1 MRSAPEAAWPK
12 LVVFDLD
19 YTLWPLW
26 VDTHVDPPLQRRG
39 AALNEVF
46 DRSGQAMSFYPDV
59 PDILFELKRRNVLI
73 AAASR
78 TCAPRV
84 ARQALQGLW
93 IAPTPG
99 ETPVPAGSLFDYTEI
114 YPGSKVAHFQQLAQ
128 ETGID
133 YADMLFFDDEHRN
146 AEVQKKLGVRFVQV
160 GHRGLTRTTFEQGLQ
175 SWRKGRHH

>member
-1 MRSAPEAAWPK
+1 MATPAAEALWPK

-26 VDTHVDPPLQRRG
+26 VDTHVDPPLRRRG

-46 DRSGQAMSFYPDV
+46 DRSGQAIG
-59 PDILFELKRRNVLI
+59 ILFELKRRNVLI

-93 IAPTPG
+93 IAPGPQ
-99 ETPVPAGSLFDYTEI
+99 ETPVPAGSLFDFTEI
-114 YPGSKVAHFQQLAQ
+114 YPGSKVAHFQQLARD
-128 ETGID
+128 TGID
-133 YADMLFFDDEHRN
+133 YADMP
-146 AEVQKKLGVRFVQV
+146 
-160 GHRGLTRTTFEQGLQ
+160 
-175 SWRKGRHH
+175 S